1 MSITISEIA
10 ANSTHL
16 SGNIIKVVATTS
28 GAPAGATGYKILLKL
43 ISLDSLLVGSPFL
56 DGKTPDADGKCEFD
70 ISGYLDQHA
79 EKDFAW
85 PIPGQFDGKW
95 QGYEDQVYEVQLV
108 PGERYIDSSGDLVE
122 TYQSAFGTI
131 FAVKG
136 KLNQLVQL
144 QLNDISETWFSNYI
158 SGGKWLTYMPATQ
171 YVGPHQPVKLWWK
184 PPTTGLTFAFK
195 VKAYYTDGSTDTY
208 TGSPTMYYNV
218 MFEFDCHPAGLG
230 FTLDDGSKKLQY
242 YEVWMEGT
250 PNVEKR
256 TFIIDWRPVENNYYL
271 FADNQIGGIDCVWLN
286 GAVRYSPE
294 AEKTIAQKPY
304 VAGMGTKQR
313 TRYVSD
319 NKRTRKWTINSGF
332 KITPD
337 EIDALDILLD
347 TPFAWLAVPPSA
359 GATDISQYKLVP
371 VIITNTLFDLSDTM
385 RDLYNVEIEI
395 EEAL

>member
-1 MSITISEIA
+1 MSITITEIA

-28 GAPAGATGYKILLKL
+28 GIPVNATDYKILLKIVSIDNLL
-43 ISLDSLLVGSPFL
+43 IGSPFI
-56 DGKTPDADGKCEFD
+56 DGKTPDVNNRCEFD
-70 ISGYLDQHA
+70 ISGYIDQHA

-85 PIPGQFDGKW
+85 PVPGVFDGKW

-108 PGERYIDSSGDLVE
+108 AGESYINSSGALVE
-122 TYQSAFGTI
+122 TFQSAFGTV

-136 KLNQLVQL
+136 KLNPLVQSR
-144 QLNDISETWFSNYI
+144 LNDASATWFSYYI

-230 FTLDDGSKKLQY
+230 FTLSNSTKRLQY

-271 FADNQIGGIDCVWLN
+271 FADNQQGGIDCIWLN
-286 GAVRYSPE
+286 GAVTYSPE
-294 AEKTIAQKPY
+294 SEKIITQKPY
-304 VAGMGTKQR
+304 VSGMGTKQR
-313 TRYVSD
+313 TRYVGSSR
-319 NKRTRKWTINSGF
+319 RTRTWTLSSGYRF
-332 KITPD
+332 TAE
-337 EIDALDILLD
+337 EIDALDVLLD
-347 TPFAWLAVPPSA
+347 TTFAWLAVPPSA
-359 GATDISQYKLVP
+359 GATNIAQYKLVP
-371 VIITNTLFDLSDTM
+371 VIVGNTGFELSNSM
-385 RDLYNVEIEI
+385 ADLYAVQIKL